1 MVYVSKTTRKFEGTR
16 LLAAVLAII
25 CAVSVAGA
33 ALYAPAALTD
43 SKGGGWDWSLGLA
56 EEVAGEGA
64 KVEVRTQKSHS
75 PVEGVALDDHL
86 SQLLSCLTPVLA
98 PVVALI
104 SAQVPSLP
112 SLINLGAHS
121 ATSPPTRA

>member
-1 MVYVSKTTRKFEGTR
+1 MLYVARTTRKFEGSR
-16 LLAAVLAII
+16 LWAAFLAII
-25 CAVSVAGA
+25 CAVSVTGA
-33 ALYAPAALTD
+33 ALCAPAPLSD

-56 EEVAGEGA
+56 EEVAAEGA

-104 SAQVPSLP
+104 SAQVPSLS